1 MDTIEIS
8 NVINQNIRTDWVS
21 WPCLAI
27 ILPQKKRATYCRKIF
42 CLVSHVSKMI
52 WSPTCVSRMAFNW
65 LGLIY
70 ECVIFYIVILKT
82 VIKCFTL
89 RIPGNLFVPH
99 IVHGNQECVTSNF
112 HDHFTYK
119 FFWFESYVWCV
130 FNFTSNI

>member
-1 MDTIEIS
+1 MMDTIEIS

-27 ILPQKKRATYCRKIF
+27 ILPQRKRATYCRKIF

-89 RIPGNLFVPH
+89 RIPGNLFCSTHCPWKPRMRDLKF
-99 IVHGNQECVTSNF
+99 SWSF
-112 HDHFTYK
+112 HLQVLLIWVLCLVRIQFY
-119 FFWFESYVWCV
+119 
-130 FNFTSNI
+130 